1 MVIGRIITNDKK
13 LRVLDF
19 VEKVNVIAK
28 YDDKI
33 PTLIIGKDIAEELYG
48 KENIKVL
55 NKQINDYTYWTFSKS
70 ERRVEFEKDLE
81 KFNMMLFNKLSK
93 SIKYHFF
100 DVITAPLSSIKSFIS
115 FLKNDAPK
123 TCYITKQ
130 HIYISHKKWV
140 FGVSLDTL
148 IYLGISKDK
157 IINKI
162 KQIKSI
168 RLITEEHYFSTE
180 MNKYIKGNKIL
191 LAYLL

>member
-81 KFNMMLFNKLSK
+81 KFNTMLFNKLSK
-93 SIKYHFF
+93 CCSNISSKTFSEQFF
-100 DVITAPLSSIKSFIS
+100 S
-115 FLKNDAPK
+115 
-123 TCYITKQ
+123 
-130 HIYISHKKWV
+130 
-140 FGVSLDTL
+140 
-148 IYLGISKDK
+148 
-157 IINKI
+157 
-162 KQIKSI
+162 
-168 RLITEEHYFSTE
+168 
-180 MNKYIKGNKIL
+180 
-191 LAYLL
+191 